1 MRYSKKTGMGHINL
15 RHKQQ
20 DDLFVRVSNKIFP
33 YVVGVLATYG
43 FMELILQAN
52 GF

>member
-1 MRYSKKTGMGHINL
+1 MSKMYKVGTKINL
-15 RHKQQ
+15 RKQ
-20 DDLFVRVSNKIFP
+20 DDLFTRISNKIFP

-43 FMELILQAN
+43 ILELILQAN